1 IRAMFTAVGNYNNHQ
16 EDLGNKNWRTHNI
29 KTVSNGEYQLRSGFR
44 RAANQELIERN
55 NANIQP
61 SYDVLTQNPPTVP
74 SSQGYLNYI
83 SALGRV
89 HRKHRER
96 RERSAAS
103 RKCALDVLAN
113 YVAGGI
119 IKPDIQSTLKKSKA
133 ERKAERRLQVRT
145 IRESLNQLQG
155 AHIQPPPRDQRLV
168 IAYGDADLRGTMKGS
183 GPLPTKTFRRYLAQ
197 RAPVICVDEYNTSKI
212 CSGCHQ
218 RLFDIRRN
226 DMSICN
232 HRTTVT
238 HDRWVRDSDG
248 RTRHRRRRYCNLPD
262 GTRIRT
268 SQCEARVQL
277 GDEDYRRLIYPIK
290 ICQNCLSVRNTP
302 ALHLDRDVN
311 AACNMR
317 QILLNYLNNLPR
329 PPALDRG
336 HLVVQ

>member
-1 IRAMFTAVGNYNNHQ
+1 
-16 EDLGNKNWRTHNI
+16 
-29 KTVSNGEYQLRSGFR
+29 
-44 RAANQELIERN
+44 
-55 NANIQP
+55 
-61 SYDVLTQNPPTVP
+61 
-74 SSQGYLNYI
+74 
-83 SALGRV
+83 
-89 HRKHRER
+89 
-96 RERSAAS
+96 
-103 RKCALDVLAN
+103 
-113 YVAGGI
+113 
-119 IKPDIQSTLKKSKA
+119 
-133 ERKAERRLQVRT
+133 
-145 IRESLNQLQG
+145 
-155 AHIQPPPRDQRLV
+155 
-168 IAYGDADLRGTMKGS
+168 MKGS

-248 RTRHRRRRYCNLPD
+248 RPRHRRRRYCNLPD

-290 ICQNCLSVRNTP
+290 ICQNCLS
-302 ALHLDRDVN
+302 HLDRDVN